1 MTKRSRESLPLASS
15 NPAAAEGMELSEFS
29 KLRDA
34 VKLETENLG
43 SLAGAAHVVL
53 RRGKCVF
60 SCSGGWAD
68 RKKRV
73 KFGLDTICRLH
84 GNTKPLVA
92 AAFFTLVDS
101 GTVKLTDPISD
112 YITFAE
118 DVAVGKGDRTK
129 CASPRPTLRHLLTM
143 TAGLRYEDC
152 PPYKDVMRRIRSG
165 KISDL
170 GGLCR
175 AIAELPLQSHPG
187 KCYAY
192 SFCTDVLGFV
202 CEAVSGLD
210 LEAFVTKALLRPLG
224 MKDTYFIVPA
234 AKRKRLSNMY
244 DCKPISRRKRRS
256 GGPLYMP
263 EVWDHKLSAPGIK
276 SGGGGILSYKDPG
289 MLSTA
294 RDYAKFVYMLSND
307 GVGANGRRILQ
318 ASTVK
323 MLWRDGLQQYGR
335 EDGRLPGWNDADG
348 PRTKGG
354 YWDYTGWSLLNTH
367 LSFDR
372 LPRRAGPARAGHT
385 MWMGGGGG
393 TYWSI
398 DAKRKLVSLSFT
410 QTFGGRPNEEDGLG
424 PKGNDVT
431 PFAIAAVDNGA
442 SAAKRRR
449 TG

>member
-1 MTKRSRESLPLASS
+1 MTKRSRASLSLEPLK
-15 NPAAAEGMELSEFS
+15 PAAEGMDLSEFS
-29 KLRDA
+29 KFRDA
-34 VKLETENLG
+34 VKLETETLG
-43 SLAGAAHVVL
+43 SLAGAAHMVL
-53 RRGKCVF
+53 QRGTCVF

-68 RKKRV
+68 RRKRV

-101 GTVKLTDPISD
+101 GTVKLTDPISK
-112 YITFAE
+112 YVPFAE
-118 DVAVGKGDRTK
+118 DVAVGKEHRTK
-129 CASPRPTLRHLLTM
+129 RATTRPTLRHLLTM

-152 PPYKDVMRRIRSG
+152 PAYKDVMKRIRTG
-165 KISDL
+165 EISDL
-170 GGLCR
+170 GGLCK
-175 AIAELPLQSHPG
+175 AIAKVPLQSHPG
-187 KCYAY
+187 KRYEY
-192 SFCTDVLGFV
+192 SFCTDMLGFL
-202 CEAVSGLD
+202 CETVSGLD
-210 LEAFVTKALLRPLG
+210 LEAFVTKVLLRPLG

-234 AKRKRLSNMY
+234 AKRNRLSKMY
-244 DCKPISRRKRRS
+244 DCKPLSRKKQRP
-256 GGPLYMP
+256 GGLLFVP

-276 SGGGGILSYKDPG
+276 SAGGGILSYKDPG
-289 MLSTA
+289 MLSTV
-294 RDYAKFVYMLSND
+294 RDYVRFVYMLSND
-307 GVGANGRRILQ
+307 GVDANGRRILQ

-348 PRTKGG
+348 PRSKGG
-354 YWDYTGWSLLNTH
+354 HWDHTGWSLLNTH

-372 LPRRAGPARAGHT
+372 LPSRAAPARAGHT

-398 DAKRKLVSLSFT
+398 DARRKLVLLSFT
-410 QTFGGRPNEEDGLG
+410 QSFGGRDNEGH
-424 PKGNDVT
+424 DVT

-449 TG
+449 TD